1 MGLPTVY
8 AQIQIDEVSST
19 VTYIGFCMT
28 NYTGT
33 DRPLWAVFRI
43 QSAAGSSPTGLT
55 TIYGAQA
62 PNTFDQVWDDRAS
75 LTYIPG

>member
-28 NYTGT
+28 NFTPT
-33 DRPLWAVFRI
+33 SAPAWAVFRI
-43 QSAAGSSPTGLT
+43 QSASGTSPTGLT

-62 PNTFDQVWDDRAS
+62 PNEFNQVWDNRGS